1 MPGLRLAQGVDL
13 ELLEQRSGLEV
24 WPALE
29 PAVRQLSS
37 QGLLVVQQ
45 KRIRASDLNTLHPI
59 ILQLW
64 DGLERQNPAPLEPRR
79 LPGY

>member
-1 MPGLRLAQGVDL
+1 M
-13 ELLEQRSGLEV
+13 LEQRSGLEV

-29 PAVRQLSS
+29 PAVQQL
-37 QGLLVVQQ
+37 QPGLAGRRA
-45 KRIRASDLNTLHPI
+45 KRIRATDLNTLHPI

-64 DGLERQNPAPLEPRR
+64 DSLEARNPAPLAPRR

>member
-1 MPGLRLAQGVDL
+1 MLGLRLAQGVDL
-13 ELLEQRSGLEV
+13 EWLEQRSGLEV

-29 PAVRQLSS
+29 PAVQQLSS
-37 QGLLVVQQ
+37 QGWLVVEQ
-45 KRIRASDLNTLHPI
+45 KRIRATDLNTLHPI

-64 DGLERQNPAPLEPRR
+64 DSLEARNPAPLAPRR